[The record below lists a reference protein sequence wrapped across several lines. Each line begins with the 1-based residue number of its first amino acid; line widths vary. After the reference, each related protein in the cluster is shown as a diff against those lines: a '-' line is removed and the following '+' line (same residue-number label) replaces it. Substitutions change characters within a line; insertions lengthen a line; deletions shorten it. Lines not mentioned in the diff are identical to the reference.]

1 MPLAFFTR
9 TQTGKLVS
17 RLNSDVIGAQQAFT
31 STLSTVLSNLISLVL
46 VLVAMLVLSWQL
58 TLAALVMLPIFLI
71 PAKIV
76 GRKLAELTRQ
86 QMQLNGEMSTS
97 MTERFSVSGALLVAL
112 FGRLADEHDQF
123 AARAGAVR
131 DVSVRIAMNGRFFMT
146 SLGLVA
152 ALATALV
159 YGVGGSLAIDG
170 LLTVGTLTALAGLL
184 GQLYGPLTQLT
195 NLRIDVMNALVSF
208 DRVFEVLDLEPMIRD
223 AEDAEPVGGPPSV
236 AFENVSFTYPSA
248 ADVSLASLESIASL
262 DQRPNAQVLHDLS
275 FAVEAGQT
283 VALVGRSG
291 GGKTTMTHL
300 IARLYDATTARVLG
314 GRQRRTPSCNWP
326 ACATPSATS
335 PRTRTCS
342 TTRSGTTWRYARPE
356 VSDERMWEVL
366 QRRPDRRSG
375 RSLPDGLD
383 TVVGDRG
390 YRLSGGERQRLA
402 IARLLLK
409 APPIVVLD
417 EATAHLDSESE
428 VAVQRALDLA
438 MEGRTSIVI
447 AHRLSTVRSADLILV
462 VDRGRI
468 VQRGRHD
475 DLLAEGGLYAELYR
489 TQFAAELIRGC
500 AARRPRRRSS
510 NRSGRTR
517 RGRARRPP
525 PGRTRPARRSGAAG
539 STPRPPSGPPPDRR
553 PGCPDAAPARSRS
566 GPASGPST
574 RVPCGPSSSASCL
587 ISMASPGRSPLD
599 AARPG
604 IGALTEVD
612 STQASARSGAVPC
625 RTTARP
631 PAGRPGRPSRRPPAT
646 ARSWCPSTVPAG
658 GPPTLISAPSSRPNA
673 VRASAHASSAVDGSA
688 RSAVRATACS
698 RPSASTTSPRTSPRR
713 ATSTTRPPS
722 ATSCSA
728 VARPSPLLA
737 AVTTKTRSVNPRSMI
752 KLLPSGGP

>member
-1 MPLAFFTR
+1 M
-9 TQTGKLVS
+9 
-17 RLNSDVIGAQQAFT
+17 
-31 STLSTVLSNLISLVL
+31 
-46 VLVAMLVLSWQL
+46 
-58 TLAALVMLPIFLI
+58 
-71 PAKIV
+71 
-76 GRKLAELTRQ
+76 
-86 QMQLNGEMSTS
+86 
-97 MTERFSVSGALLVAL
+97 
-112 FGRLADEHDQF
+112 
-123 AARAGAVR
+123 R

-223 AEDAEPVGGPPSV
+223 AENAEPVSGPPSV

-262 DQRPNAQVLHDLS
+262 DQRPNAPVLHDLS

-300 IARLYDATTARVLG
+300 IARLYDATHGTVSVAGVDVRQLQLASLRDAVGYVTQDAHMFHDTIRDNLG
-314 GRQRRTPSCNWP
+314 
-326 ACATPSATS
+326 
-335 PRTRTCS
+335 
-342 TTRSGTTWRYARPE
+342 YARPE

-366 QRRPDRRSG
+366 HAAQIGDLVA
-375 RSLPDGLD
+375 SLPDGLD

-475 DLLAEGGLYAELYR
+475 DLLAEGGLYAELYQ
-489 TQFAAELIRGC
+489 TQFAPADQRL
-500 AARRPRRRSS
+500 RS
-510 NRSGRTR
+510 
-517 RGRARRPP
+517 A
-525 PGRTRPARRSGAAG
+525 
-539 STPRPPSGPPPDRR
+539 PPS
-553 PGCPDAAPARSRS
+553 
-566 GPASGPST
+566 
-574 RVPCGPSSSASCL
+574 
-587 ISMASPGRSPLD
+587 
-599 AARPG
+599 
-604 IGALTEVD
+604 
-612 STQASARSGAVPC
+612 
-625 RTTARP
+625 TAIIEP
-631 PAGRPGRPSRRPPAT
+631 
-646 ARSWCPSTVPAG
+646 
-658 GPPTLISAPSSRPNA
+658 
-673 VRASAHASSAVDGSA
+673 VR
-688 RSAVRATACS
+688 
-698 RPSASTTSPRTSPRR
+698 
-713 ATSTTRPPS
+713 
-722 ATSCSA
+722 
-728 VARPSPLLA
+728 
-737 AVTTKTRSVNPRSMI
+737 
-752 KLLPSGGP
+752 